1 MYLINSRMRGKA
13 QAEATAVFRRGVAAF
28 VVGFALWVVD
38 GGFCAELRA
47 VRQSVGLPWA
57 FALEL
62 HGWWHVLTAVGA
74 AAFVRLIVMVTA
86 PEEEG
91 LAVSARKR
99 Q

>member
-1 MYLINSRMRGKA
+1 
-13 QAEATAVFRRGVAAF
+13 
-28 VVGFALWVVD
+28 VVD